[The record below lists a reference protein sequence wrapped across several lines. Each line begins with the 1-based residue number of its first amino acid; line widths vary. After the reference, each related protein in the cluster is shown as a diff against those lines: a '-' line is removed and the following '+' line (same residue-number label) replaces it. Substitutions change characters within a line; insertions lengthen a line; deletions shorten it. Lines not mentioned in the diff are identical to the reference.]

1 MYIYIIYIY
10 VCICPWCIYIY
21 TYVHMYIYMYIYM
34 YIDILYIYMY
44 VYVHGVIKEVSFQ
57 DCITFNETSGIVV
70 LVVCLLLLSPLH
82 DEILR
87 CIFV

>member
-1 MYIYIIYIY
+1 
-10 VCICPWCIYIY
+10 
-21 TYVHMYIYMYIYM
+21 MYIYMYIY
-34 YIDILYIYMY
+34 ILYIYMY